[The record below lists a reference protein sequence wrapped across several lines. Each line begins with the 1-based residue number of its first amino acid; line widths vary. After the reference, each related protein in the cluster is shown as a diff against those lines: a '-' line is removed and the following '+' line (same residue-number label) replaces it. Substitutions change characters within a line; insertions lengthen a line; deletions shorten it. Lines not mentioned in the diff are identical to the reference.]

1 MSKPHAFQLSYTV
14 SPIDSR
20 YESDAAS
27 ARTYLREQ
35 MGWKTTDKIETTL
48 LSELD
53 LGPGTLEE
61 KRKEAGRLVRAY
73 IRDAFKTLE
82 VHKTVGFAGSL
93 LVSGLA
99 PAINISISPE

>member
-35 MGWKTTDKIETTL
+35 MGWKTTDKIAKK
-48 LSELD
+48 SA
-53 LGPGTLEE
+53 
-61 KRKEAGRLVRAY
+61 K
-73 IRDAFKTLE
+73 
-82 VHKTVGFAGSL
+82 
-93 LVSGLA
+93 
-99 PAINISISPE
+99 